1 MEERILSNLTQL
13 TEEYCIHK
21 QLNNEKADISISNEV
36 GHKHEPKQLSNED
49 CREKSLLN
57 TEKIMKQYYMLMESL
72 EYRME
77 RHEQLTKFA
86 QKSIKL
92 SLIDQEN
99 RKVTVKK

>member
-1 MEERILSNLTQL
+1 MKERILSNLTQL

-21 QLNNEKADISISNEV
+21 QLNNEKADISISNE
-36 GHKHEPKQLSNED
+36 GEPNQLSNED
-49 CREKSLLN
+49 WREKRLLHI
-57 TEKIMKQYYMLMESL
+57 EKIMKQYYMMMESL

-99 RKVTVKK
+99 RKVTMKK

>member
-21 QLNNEKADISISNEV
+21 QLNSEKVDISISNKV
-36 GHKHEPKQLSNED
+36 NQLSEEYR
-49 CREKSLLN
+49 REKNLLRI
-57 TEKIMKQYYMLMESL
+57 EKLMKQYYMLMENL

-92 SLIDQEN
+92 SLFDQEN
-99 RKVTVKK
+99 RKVTMKK